1 MDVIKRRS
9 ELYRTI
15 REFMT
20 ARGIMEVETPILSTA
35 GITEPFI
42 DMVTAHSR
50 LPGLQSLYLHTS
62 PEFCMKRLLA
72 SGSGDIFQIAR
83 VFRDDEQGKQHTLE
97 FAMLEWY
104 RLDFDYLQLINE
116 LIELLVILDI
126 PRPTR
131 ISYTEL
137 FQQVIGVHPVA
148 ADTAVLQSI
157 AMKAGWDNAGHD
169 RHQLLDFLFTH
180 HVNKAISTEKSLI
193 IYDYPACMSALARLK
208 SEDNRVC
215 ERFELFLDGMEIA
228 NGFSEL
234 TDASEQRGRF
244 ELELEIRTGQGKP
257 VAPMDEYFLAA
268 LEAGL
273 PDCSGVAM
281 GIDRLLMVLLGVE
294 NIKDIQAF
302 TLDNN

>member
-1 MDVIKRRS
+1 MDIIKRRS
-9 ELYRTI
+9 ELYKTI

-20 ARGIMEVETPILSTA
+20 ARSIMEVETPILSST
-35 GITEPFI
+35 GISDPFI
-42 DMVTAHSR
+42 DMITAHSR
-50 LPGLQSLYLHTS
+50 LPGLSALYLHTS

-104 RLDFDYLQLINE
+104 RLEFDYLALINE
-116 LIELLVILDI
+116 LIDLLNILGI
-126 PRPTR
+126 PQPAR
-131 ISYTEL
+131 ITYAEL
-137 FQQVIGVHPVA
+137 FQQVIGVHPVDS
-148 ADTAVLQSI
+148 DTATLRTI
-157 AMKAGWDNAGHD
+157 AMKAGWENAGHD

-180 HVNKAISTEKSLI
+180 HINKEISTQKSLI

-208 SEDNRVC
+208 SEDSGLC

-234 TDASEQRGRF
+234 TDAKEQRKRF
-244 ELELEIRTGQGKP
+244 ELELETRQRQGKS
-257 VAPMDEYFLAA
+257 VAPLDEFFLAA

-273 PDCSGVAM
+273 PDCAGVAV
-281 GIDRLLMVLLGVE
+281 GLDRLLMVLLGVE